1 MAHAP
6 HPSPGPPVIV
16 ERRDVVG
23 LITLNKPHKLNAW
36 DRSMR
41 AAIVAALRGF
51 DADAEI
57 RAVVMTGAGERA
69 FSAGQDFAEAHD
81 FDEARAETW
90 IREWE
95 TFYGTMRRLTKPIV
109 IALNGVAAG
118 SAFQVALLG
127 DIRVGHDDVRMG
139 QPEINA
145 GIASITGPW
154 IMKETLGMS
163 RTVELTLT
171 GRMMPMDE
179 CHRIGLVHHVVPRAE
194 VLGRAMEIA
203 GELAAKAPLAMR
215 LDRAW
220 FADMTE
226 AAFRQTIDAAIK
238 AHRKSYAS
246 GEPARNMEAFM
257 AKRGHKLGG

>member
-1 MAHAP
+1 MSTLTPSAH
-6 HPSPGPPVIV
+6 HVLV
-16 ERRDVVG
+16 DQRDRVG

-36 DRSMR
+36 DREMR
-41 AAIVAALRGF
+41 ADIVAALRRF
-51 DADAEI
+51 DVEPTVG
-57 RAVVMTGAGERA
+57 AVVMTGAGDRA

-81 FDEARAETW
+81 FDEEAAEAW

-95 TFYGTMRRLTKPIV
+95 TFYGTLRRLSKPIV
-109 IALNGVAAG
+109 MALNGTAAG

-127 DIRVGHDDVRMG
+127 DIRVGHDEVRMG

-154 IMKETLGMS
+154 IMKEMLGMS
-163 RTVELTLT
+163 RTIELTLT

-179 CHRIGLVHHVVPRAE
+179 CHRIGLVHHVVPRHE
-194 VLGRAMEIA
+194 VLARAIEVA
-203 GELAAKAPLAMR
+203 GELAAKAPLAMK

-226 AAFRQTIDAAIK
+226 AAFRHTIDAAIK
-238 AHRKSYAS
+238 AHRQSYAS
-246 GEPARNMEAFM
+246 GEPARNMKAFM
-257 AKRGHKLGG
+257 AKRGHTLGQ